1 MSTQSLKDAS
11 AIIAL
16 TFSLHSRDESLSMH
30 FADNVFFK
38 SGTENITKHFTID
51 DHTVPIIVPPN
62 EFLPISLSVNGN
74 FSHNVIG
81 LYFTFF
87 GIETNQ
93 EPPTVEV
100 TGSDLRLA
108 KIDLTGRDFTL
119 VNVYVD
125 MVVFTRIAG
134 TS

>member
-11 AIIAL
+11 ARIAL
-16 TFSLHSRDESLSMH
+16 TFSLHSRDESLSLH

-62 EFLPISLSVNGN
+62 ESLPISLSVNGN
-74 FSHNVIG
+74 FSHNIIG

-108 KIDLTGRDFTL
+108 KIDLTDRDFTL